1 MERMA
6 CISVL
11 LGLILTASLS
21 YEIISVHAQTNPNNA
36 SANTTS
42 ANQIVN
48 KNNNTANTNTTA
60 AAGGKSDT
68 SLVSIV
74 KGASSPSIS
83 KPYDPSPVTIKS
95 GTAVKWTNE
104 DSSLHTVTSGLPEQG
119 SVGTLF
125 DSSIISPGQT
135 FTHTFAK
142 TGAFDY
148 SCTLHPFMRGQ
159 VLVVK

>member
-1 MERMA
+1 MERIA

-11 LGLILTASLS
+11 LGLILTALS
-21 YEIISVHAQTNPNNA
+21 YEIRSVHAQTNPNNA
-36 SANTTS
+36 SANMTS

-48 KNNNTANTNTTA
+48 KNNNSANTNTIDTV
-60 AAGGKSDT
+60 GGKSDT

-83 KPYDPSPVTIKS
+83 EPYDPSPITVKS
-95 GTAVKWTNE
+95 GSVVKWTNE
-104 DSSLHTVTSGLPEQG
+104 DSTLHTVTSGLPEQG
-119 SVGTLF
+119 SLGTLF

-142 TGAFDY
+142 TGSFDY

>member
-1 MERMA
+1 MERIA

-11 LGLILTASLS
+11 LGLILTALS

-36 SANTTS
+36 SANMTS
-42 ANQIVN
+42 ENQIVN
-48 KNNNTANTNTTA
+48 KNNSSAITNTIAT
-60 AAGGKSDT
+60 AGGKSNT

-74 KGASSPSIS
+74 KGASSPSVL
-83 KPYDPSPVTIKS
+83 KPYDPSPITVKS

-119 SVGTLF
+119 SVGTIF

-135 FTHTFAK
+135 FTYTFAK
-142 TGAFDY
+142 TGTFDY
-148 SCTLHPFMRGQ
+148 SCTLHPFMHGQ
-159 VLVVK
+159 ILVAK

>member
-11 LGLILTASLS
+11 LGLILIASLS

-48 KNNNTANTNTTA
+48 KNNNSAITNTTA
-60 AAGGKSDT
+60 TAGGKSDT

-83 KPYDPSPVTIKS
+83 KPYDPSPITVKS

-104 DSSLHTVTSGLPEQG
+104 DSTLHTVTSGLPEQG

>member
-6 CISVL
+6 CISSVL
-11 LGLILTASLS
+11 LGLILTALS

-48 KNNNTANTNTTA
+48 KNNNSAITNTAPT
-60 AAGGKSDT
+60 AGGKSDT

-83 KPYDPSPVTIKS
+83 KPYDPSPITIKS
-95 GTAVKWTNE
+95 GAAVKWTNE

-125 DSSIISPGQT
+125 DSSIISPRQT
-135 FTHTFAK
+135 ITHL
-142 TGAFDY
+142 
-148 SCTLHPFMRGQ
+148 C
-159 VLVVK
+159 

>member
-1 MERMA
+1 MHKQTQITLVP
-6 CISVL
+6 IS
-11 LGLILTASLS
+11 
-21 YEIISVHAQTNPNNA
+21 
-36 SANTTS
+36 TS

-60 AAGGKSDT
+60 AAGGKSDI

-159 VLVVK
+159 ILVVK

>member
-21 YEIISVHAQTNPNNA
+21 YEILSVHAETNPNNA
-36 SANTTS
+36 GANMTS
-42 ANQIVN
+42 TNQLVN
-48 KNNNTANTNTTA
+48 KNNSSAITNTTA
-60 AAGGKSDT
+60 TAGGKSDT

-83 KPYDPSPVTIKS
+83 KPYDPSPITVKS
-95 GTAVKWTNE
+95 GSVVKWTNE

-142 TGAFDY
+142 TGTFDY
-148 SCTLHPFMRGQ
+148 SCTLHPFMHGQ
-159 VLVVK
+159 ILVVK

>member
-1 MERMA
+1 MERIA

-11 LGLILTASLS
+11 LGLILTALS

-36 SANTTS
+36 SANMTS
-42 ANQIVN
+42 ENQIVN
-48 KNNNTANTNTTA
+48 KNNSSAITNTTA
-60 AAGGKSDT
+60 TAGGKSNT

-74 KGASSPSIS
+74 KGASSPSVL
-83 KPYDPSPVTIKS
+83 KPYDPSPITVKS

-119 SVGTLF
+119 SVGTIF

-135 FTHTFAK
+135 FTYTFAK
-142 TGAFDY
+142 TGTFDY

>member
-6 CISVL
+6 CISSVL
-11 LGLILTASLS
+11 LGLILTALS

-36 SANTTS
+36 SDNMTS

-48 KNNNTANTNTTA
+48 KNNNNSASTNTT
-60 AAGGKSDT
+60 T
-68 SLVSIV
+68 ISLVSIV

-83 KPYDPSPVTIKS
+83 KPYDPSPITIKS
-95 GTAVKWTNE
+95 GAAVKWTNE

-125 DSSIISPGQT
+125 DSSIISPRQT

>member
-1 MERMA
+1 MERIA

-11 LGLILTASLS
+11 LGLILTASS

-36 SANTTS
+36 SANMTS

-48 KNNNTANTNTTA
+48 KNNNSAITNATATD
-60 AAGGKSDT
+60 GGKSDT

-74 KGASSPSIS
+74 KGASSPSVS
-83 KPYDPSPVTIKS
+83 KPYEPSPITVKS
-95 GTAVKWTNE
+95 GTAVKWINE
-104 DSSLHTVTSGLPEQG
+104 DSSLHTVNSGLPEQG
-119 SVGTLF
+119 SVGTIF

-142 TGAFDY
+142 TGTFDY

-159 VLVVK
+159 VLV

>member
-1 MERMA
+1 
-6 CISVL
+6 
-11 LGLILTASLS
+11 ILTALS

-36 SANTTS
+36 SDNMTS

-48 KNNNTANTNTTA
+48 KNNNNNSASTNTT
-60 AAGGKSDT
+60 T
-68 SLVSIV
+68 ISLVSIV

-83 KPYDPSPVTIKS
+83 KPYDPSPITIKS

-125 DSSIISPGQT
+125 DSSIISPRQT
-135 FTHTFAK
+135 FTHL
-142 TGAFDY
+142 
-148 SCTLHPFMRGQ
+148 C
-159 VLVVK
+159 

>member
-1 MERMA
+1 MERMS

-11 LGLILTASLS
+11 LGLILTGLS
-21 YEIISVHAQTNPNNA
+21 YEIISVHAQTNPDNA
-36 SANTTS
+36 SANMTS

-48 KNNNTANTNTTA
+48 KNKNSANTNTTA
-60 AAGGKSDT
+60 TSGGKSDT

-83 KPYDPSPVTIKS
+83 KPYDPSPITVNS

-125 DSSIISPGQT
+125 DSRIISPGQT

-142 TGAFDY
+142 TGTFD
-148 SCTLHPFMRGQ
+148 
-159 VLVVK
+159 